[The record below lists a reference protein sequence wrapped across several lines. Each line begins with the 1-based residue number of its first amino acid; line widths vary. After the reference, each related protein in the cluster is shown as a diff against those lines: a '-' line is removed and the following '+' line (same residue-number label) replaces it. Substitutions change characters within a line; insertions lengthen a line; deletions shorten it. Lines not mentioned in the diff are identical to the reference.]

1 MATPDPTLAARLATA
16 KMRYNATET
25 GYAKDEL
32 RMIAGNAYL
41 ADQLITLAD
50 AEAMVRAENEACALA
65 VQSRS
70 DFYAEK
76 RNTAHDCDREML
88 MGDIIV
94 AHDHAIDAIRA
105 RVKPHNNEV
114 A

>member
-1 MATPDPTLAARLATA
+1 MSGVTFGGKEHITCPPPDGWPERAR
-16 KMRYNATET
+16 
-25 GYAKDEL
+25 
-32 RMIAGNAYL
+32 
-41 ADQLITLAD
+41 LITLAD
-50 AEAMVRAENEACALA
+50 AESMVRAENEACAFA

-76 RNTAHDCDREML
+76 RKTAHDCDREML
-88 MGDIIV
+88 MGDIIT